1 MRADVLFLID
11 ANVLIRA
18 HEDYYPIDRVPQFW
32 QWLEQEA
39 RANRVKMPLE
49 IFSEIA
55 DSKGLLRDWIC
66 EPDVKKALVLD
77 EEVDQDSLDEVLAVG
92 YGDNLTEVDLEK
104 IGSDA
109 FLIAYALVERDRLVV
124 TKETSRPKKVGGNR
138 KIPDVCNT
146 LNVSCI
152 NDFELYRRLDF
163 STA

>member
-1 MRADVLFLID
+1 MLFLID

-39 RANRVKMPLE
+39 RVNRLKMPLE

-55 DSKGLLRDWIC
+55 DSKGPLRDWIC
-66 EPDVKKALVLD
+66 GPEVKKALVLD
-77 EEVDQDSLDEVLAVG
+77 EEADQDLLDEVLTEG
-92 YGDNLTEVDLEK
+92 YGEDLTEVDLEK

-109 FLIAYALVERDRLVV
+109 FLIAYALAKRDRVVV
-124 TKETSRPKKVGGNR
+124 TKETSRPKKVRGNR
-138 KIPDVCNT
+138 KIPDVCKT
-146 LNVSCI
+146 LNVGCI
-152 NDFELYRRLDF
+152 NDFELYRRLNF

>member
-1 MRADVLFLID
+1 MRASVLFLID

-32 QWLEQEA
+32 PWLEQEA

-49 IFSEIA
+49 IFCEIA
-55 DSKGLLRDWIC
+55 VSKGPLGDWIC
-66 EPDVKKALVLD
+66 EPEVKKVLVLD
-77 EEVDQDSLDEVLAVG
+77 EEIEPDSLDEVLTEG

-104 IGSDA
+104 IGNDA
-109 FLIAYALVERDRLVV
+109 FLIAYALAERDRVVV

-138 KIPDVCNT
+138 KIPDVCNA
-146 LNVSCI
+146 LNVDCV
-152 NDFELYRRLDF
+152 NDFELYRRLNF